1 MANAIVLS
9 STQINSDNSVAALD
23 MVKGGFTRI
32 IQDAPYLAG
41 LTIFLA
47 LMMLPTLGAMALD
60 DRLHNGVNIWIKPF
74 KFDVALVMYVATLA
88 VFARWIPIETRQK
101 IWFKVF
107 TSSVIISILLEII
120 WIKASAAVGIASH
133 FNIVSPLMA
142 TAYSIA
148 GLAAVI
154 LTCGALVFGFLIWRN
169 KNTGL
174 SNAMHLAIWFG
185 SISMAAMTIVAA
197 SYMAAQTGHL
207 VGGNLLDTEAMPIMG
222 WATDGGDLRVAHFF
236 ASHII
241 HILPLFVLIS
251 SWIFKTTSMRATI
264 SVAALYSA
272 FTFYTLW
279 EAMSGLPFLG
289 FILG

>member
-1 MANAIVLS
+1 MTNAIILS
-9 STQINSDNSVAALD
+9 SAQMDSHSSIPVLD
-23 MVKGGFTRI
+23 LAKREFVRI
-32 IQDAPYLAG
+32 KQDAPYLTG
-41 LTIFLA
+41 LTIFLT

-74 KFDVALVMYVATLA
+74 KFDVALTMYVATLA
-88 VFARWIPIETRQK
+88 VFARWIPVATRQK
-101 IWFKVF
+101 TWFKIF

-120 WIKASAAVGIASH
+120 WIKGSAAAGIASH
-133 FNIVSPLMA
+133 FNVVSPLMA
-142 TAYSIA
+142 TAYSLA

-154 LTCGALVFGFLIWRN
+154 LTCGALVFGYLIWRN
-169 KNTGL
+169 KNTSL
-174 SNAMHLAIWFG
+174 SNAMHFAIWFG
-185 SISMAAMTIVAA
+185 SISMAVMTIVAA

-251 SWIFKTTSMRATI
+251 SWVFKTTSMHATI
-264 SVAALYSA
+264 SVAVLYSA
-272 FTFYTLW
+272 FTSYTLW

-289 FILG
+289 AIFG